1 MTKSGARNLLRARMK
16 PCARMPSA
24 PEFRARV
31 FFISS
36 SGARVRLSHAAF
48 AVSKRRFPDHRS
60 MDWCELRL
68 FLFPE
73 RDVVVPTRRDAHQ
86 RTSEPSL
93 SHCGPGVI
101 FRTDRTARQQL
112 ATLGHSQGCAKLPK
126 CRCARIYTKC
136 CILNTREAERLSSA
150 GWSRRGGR
158 EPSCLIDGEV
168 VCCDEMGVAAFQLLR
183 HRRNEPRAFLYAFD
197 LLELNG
203 DDLRR
208 EPIEVRKATLASTLR
223 KSRRP
228 FPAIR
233 PRAPATRPCRH
244 VRSRCTETAG
254 SRGVCGR
261 ARAIAWRASCAPRT
275 DDRSASSLAG
285 RPCLIIGVRE
295 CGYETGN
302 IVHRASVEATSV
314 VGDRARVRRFRRIRT
329 VRISGRPAQT
339 AAELAGACG
348 QAASH
353 PRIGGTAVPSPGLSE
368 QASN

>member
-1 MTKSGARNLLRARMK
+1 MAIMLAVNSAADKSSCPFGSLKLLDIISLSRLACVSDDEIWGAKPLRARMK

-36 SGARVRLSHAAF
+36 SRARVRLSHAAF

-168 VCCDEMGVAAFQLLR
+168 VCCDGMGVAAPTTPPQAERAAGVPLR
-183 HRRNEPRAFLYAFD
+183 
-197 LLELNG
+197 
-203 DDLRR
+203 LRF
-208 EPIEVRKATLASTLR
+208 V
-223 KSRRP
+223 
-228 FPAIR
+228 
-233 PRAPATRPCRH
+233 
-244 VRSRCTETAG
+244 
-254 SRGVCGR
+254 GVE
-261 ARAIAWRASCAPRT
+261 W
-275 DDRSASSLAG
+275 
-285 RPCLIIGVRE
+285 
-295 CGYETGN
+295 
-302 IVHRASVEATSV
+302 
-314 VGDRARVRRFRRIRT
+314 
-329 VRISGRPAQT
+329 
-339 AAELAGACG
+339 
-348 QAASH
+348 
-353 PRIGGTAVPSPGLSE
+353 
-368 QASN
+368 